1 MQPIFSTRPIT
12 RIKSFS
18 FFFFFFLGGGGGCR
32 AQLQCVYYL
41 VLYTDLKAAE
51 GN

>member
-1 MQPIFSTRPIT
+1 M
-12 RIKSFS
+12 KSFS
-18 FFFFFFLGGGGGCR
+18 FIYFFFFLGGWWWWGGGGGVGG
-32 AQLQCVYYL
+32 AQLQCIYYL